1 MNAKVQRMC
10 VLCGAP
16 MIVLWMVGFW
26 AFAGFLPPPAPGMSP
41 DALVAMFDANRT
53 AIRIGLLIVSFAA
66 TLLAPFFGVITA
78 QIKRIEG
85 PTSPVAYAQ
94 LALAALL
101 VIEFIFPLF
110 FLQAA
115 AFRPNRSAEA
125 IQAYNDVAWLLFVG
139 VVSTA
144 VLQFVLIGIVALIDQ
159 REQPIFPR
167 WFGYLTLWC
176 AFAFSPGCLC
186 VFFLD
191 GPFAWRGLFCWWI
204 PLSAFGVWFIA
215 ATVVLWK
222 VIARQEQ
229 EEAALA
235 PVAASPDGAVS
246 NSAVSNSAAPHG
258 AVDLDARR
266 QVELLTAEVSALR
279 AELLAQRPSST
290 D

>member
-1 MNAKVQRMC
+1 
-10 VLCGAP
+10 
-16 MIVLWMVGFW
+16 
-26 AFAGFLPPPAPGMSP
+26 MSP
-41 DALVAMFDANRT
+41 DALAAMFEQSRT
-53 AIRIGLLIVSFAA
+53 AIRIGLLITAFGA
-66 TLLAPFFGVITA
+66 TLLAPFFGVISA

-85 PTSPVAYAQ
+85 PSSPMAYAQ

-110 FLQAA
+110 FIQAA
-115 AFRPNRSAEA
+115 LFRAGRSAEA
-125 IQAYNDVAWLLFVG
+125 IQAYDDVAWLLFVG

-144 VLQFVLIGIVALIDQ
+144 VLQFVLIGAAALIDQ

-167 WFGYLTLWC
+167 WFGYLTLWS

-204 PLSAFGVWFIA
+204 PLSAFGIWFIA
-215 ATVVLWK
+215 ATVVLWG
-222 VIARQEQ
+222 VIARQER
-229 EEAALA
+229 EDAATS
-235 PVAASPDGAVS
+235 PVAGT
-246 NSAVSNSAAPHG
+246 NG

-279 AELLAQRPSST
+279 AELIAQRSSAT

>member
-1 MNAKVQRMC
+1 VNAKVQRMC
-10 VLCGAP
+10 VLCGIP
-16 MIVLWMVGFW
+16 MMVLWMVGFW
-26 AFAGFLPPPAPGMSP
+26 AFAGFLPPPSPQMSP
-41 DALVAMFDANRT
+41 DALVAMFDENRT
-53 AIRIGLLIVSFAA
+53 AIRIGLLITAFAA
-66 TLLAPFFGVITA
+66 TLLAPFFAVITA

-85 PTSPVAYAQ
+85 PTSPMAYAQ

-115 AFRPNRSAEA
+115 AFRANRSPEA
-125 IQAYNDVAWLLFVG
+125 IQAYSDVAWLLFVG

-144 VLQFVLIGIVALIDQ
+144 VLQFVLIGIAALIDQ

-215 ATVVLWK
+215 ATVVLWG

-229 EEAALA
+229 EEAAA
-235 PVAASPDGAVS
+235 PPAVS
-246 NSAVSNSAAPHG
+246 PNG

-279 AELLAQRPSST
+279 AELVAQRSSAT

>member
-1 MNAKVQRMC
+1 MNAKIQRAC
-10 VLCGAP
+10 VLCGVP
-16 MIVLWMVGFW
+16 MIVLWLVGFW
-26 AFAGFLPPPAPGMSP
+26 AFAGFLPPPSP
-41 DALVAMFDANRT
+41 LMTPQQLATMFEESRT
-53 AIRIGLLIVSFAA
+53 AIRIGLLITAFGA

-78 QIKRIEG
+78 QMRRIEG
-85 PTSPVAYAQ
+85 PSSPMAYAQ
-94 LALAALL
+94 LALSALL

-115 AFRPNRSAEA
+115 AFRPNRSAETL
-125 IQAYNDVAWLLFVG
+125 QTYSDVAWLLFVG

-144 VLQFVLIGIVALIDQ
+144 VLQFILIGAAALIDQ

-204 PLSAFGVWFIA
+204 PLSSFGVWFIA
-215 ATVVLWK
+215 ATVVLWG

-229 EEAALA
+229 EEAGVSAIA
-235 PVAASPDGAVS
+235 PTNA
-246 NSAVSNSAAPHG
+246 

-266 QVELLTAEVSALR
+266 QVELLTAEVAALR
-279 AELLAQRPSST
+279 AELVAQRPS
-290 D
+290 